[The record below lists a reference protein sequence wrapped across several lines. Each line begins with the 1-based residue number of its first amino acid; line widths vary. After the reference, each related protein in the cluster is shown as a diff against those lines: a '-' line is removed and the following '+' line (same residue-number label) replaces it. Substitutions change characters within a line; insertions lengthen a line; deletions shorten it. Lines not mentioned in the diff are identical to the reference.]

1 MSYGIFIVH
10 QRKGDMIMLFYQ
22 FTGKLK
28 GAPQVADPREARQ
41 ERRAKAAMIK
51 VKTEQYAESRK
62 DGAFP
67 FVSGISEEEV
77 VCGAIL
83 TDKLDIENIAADFFG
98 TVGPEAEYVSSHEI
112 TYQSFRELLTAAE
125 REGLISDDY
134 AVLDRFG
141 ISDLN
146 RFDHR
151 RIPFSE
157 GMIDAEADPEALYD
171 EARKHLAGETLSP
184 ELDRIFASEKQEKLV
199 GHPVHYLIE
208 SDDDQFSKRIM
219 HTLLSALYA
228 KGRILSRRYAEFDT
242 GSDRIRNDVVRS
254 VYEACSG
261 GTVVITLSDP
271 FCEDGDELEA
281 FGEDAF
287 DTICDAAMEYS
298 NRVLFIF
305 RLPRECTAIKKRIAE
320 FMGDLS
326 FVEITEDIVNGEK
339 ARKYLEA
346 LAKDCPVP
354 ADETLFSLISEEKT
368 YYGSELRK
376 VYENWFNVKLK
387 TDLFPQYACVS
398 ECRAKTVKEEGK
410 GSAYKELTSM
420 IGLTGVKSV
429 IEKAL
434 NFYKLQRIYKER
446 GISQTRPAMHMVFT
460 GNPGTAKT
468 TVARLFSR
476 IMKENELLSR
486 GHLVEVGRGD
496 LVGQFVGW
504 TAKTVEEKFR
514 QADCGVLF
522 IDEAY
527 SLVDDRDGC
536 FGDEAI
542 NTIVQQMENRRDS
555 MIVIFAGYPDKM
567 ESFLD
572 KNPGLRS
579 RIAFHVDFPD
589 YSVDE
594 LCDIAKHVGKSKGL
608 KLSEDAI
615 SKLSEV
621 FEAARLSPDFGNG
634 RYVRNIIEH
643 KEMNMAGRLLS
654 IEPETM
660 TAEALTTI
668 TAEDVDMP
676 ERKPVKREK
685 RIGFGW

>member
-1 MSYGIFIVH
+1 
-10 QRKGDMIMLFYQ
+10 MLFYQ

-28 GAPQVADPREARQ
+28 ETPQVVEPRDARQ
-41 ERRAKAAMIK
+41 ARRTKATMIQ
-51 VKTEQYAESRK
+51 VRTEQYAEGRK
-62 DGAFP
+62 DDAFP
-67 FVSGISEEEV
+67 FVSGISEDEV

-98 TVGPEAEYVSSHEI
+98 AVGLEAEYASSHEI
-112 TYQSFRELLTAAE
+112 TYQSLRELLGSAD
-125 REGLISDDY
+125 RDDFISDDLT
-134 AVLDRFG
+134 VLDRFG
-141 ISDLN
+141 ISELN

-157 GMIDAEADPEALYD
+157 GMIDAEADPEAIYA
-171 EARKHLAGETLSP
+171 EARKNLAGETLSP
-184 ELDRIFASEKQEKLV
+184 ELDRIFASEKREKLI

-208 SDDDQFSKRIM
+208 SDDDLFNERITK
-219 HTLLSALYA
+219 TLLSALHA
-228 KGRILSRRYAEFDT
+228 KGRILSRRYAEFDN
-242 GSDRIRNDVVRS
+242 SSERVRYQMVRG
-254 VYEACSG
+254 VYKACSG
-261 GTVVITLSDP
+261 GTVVITLSNP

-287 DTICDAAMEYS
+287 DTICDSASEYS

-305 RLPRECTAIKKRIAE
+305 CLPRECMAIKKRIAE
-320 FMGDLS
+320 FLGDLS
-326 FVEITEDIVNGEK
+326 FVEITEDIVSGEK
-339 ARKYLEA
+339 ARKYLET

-354 ADETLFSLISEEKT
+354 ADETLFSRIDKEKT

-376 VYENWFNVKLK
+376 VYEDWFNVKLK

-398 ECRAKTVKEEGK
+398 ECRAKMIKEEEK

-420 IGLTGVKSV
+420 IGLTGVKTI

-514 QADCGVLF
+514 QADGGVLF

-527 SLVDDRDGC
+527 SLMDDRDGS

-589 YSVDE
+589 YSTDE
-594 LCDIAKHVGKSKGL
+594 LCDIAKHVGKAKGL
-608 KLSEDAI
+608 KLSEDAL

-621 FEAARLSPDFGNG
+621 FEAAKLSPDFGNG
-634 RYVRNIIEH
+634 RYVRNVIEH
-643 KEMNMAGRLLS
+643 TEMNMAGRLLA
-654 IEPETM
+654 IEPENM
-660 TAEALTTI
+660 SAETLITI
-668 TAEDVDMP
+668 TADDVDMP
-676 ERKPVKREK
+676 EKKPAKREK
-685 RIGFGW
+685 HIGFGW

>member
-1 MSYGIFIVH
+1 
-10 QRKGDMIMLFYQ
+10 MLFYQ

-28 GAPQVADPREARQ
+28 ETPRVIDPREAKQ
-41 ERRAKAAMIK
+41 EKRAKAAMIK

-67 FVSGISEEEV
+67 FVSRISEDEV

-83 TDKLDIENIAADFFG
+83 TDKLDLERIAADFFDA
-98 TVGPEAEYVSSHEI
+98 VGPEAEYASSYEI

-141 ISDLN
+141 ISELN

-157 GMIDAEADPEALYD
+157 GMIDAETDPDALYA

-184 ELDRIFASEKQEKLV
+184 ELDRIFMSEKQKKLL

-219 HTLLSALYA
+219 QTLLSALYT
-228 KGRILSRRYAEFDT
+228 KGRIISRRYAEFDT
-242 GSDRIRNDVVRS
+242 GPDRIRNDVVRS

-261 GTVVITLSDP
+261 GTVVITLSNP

-287 DTICDAAMEYS
+287 DTICDSASEYS

-305 RLPRECTAIKKRIAE
+305 RLPRECMAIKKRIAE
-320 FMGDLS
+320 FLGGLS
-326 FVEITEDIVNGEK
+326 FVEITEDIVSGEK

-346 LAKDCPVP
+346 LAKDSPVP
-354 ADETLFSLISEEKT
+354 ADETLFSRIADDKT
-368 YYGSELRK
+368 YYGSEMRK
-376 VYENWFNVKLK
+376 VYEDWFQVKLK
-387 TDLFPQYACVS
+387 TDVFPQYACVS
-398 ECRAKTVKEEGK
+398 ECRAKTVKEEEK
-410 GSAYKELTSM
+410 GSAYNELASM
-420 IGLTGVKSV
+420 IGLTEVKTV

-434 NFYKLQRIYKER
+434 NFYKLQRIYKKR

-496 LVGQFVGW
+496 LVGRYVGW

-514 QADCGVLF
+514 QADGGVLF

-527 SLVDDRDGC
+527 SLVDDRDGSY
-536 FGDEAI
+536 GDEAI
-542 NTIVQQMENRRDS
+542 NSIVQQMENRRDS

-589 YSVDE
+589 YSTDE
-594 LCDIAKHVGKSKGL
+594 LCDIAKHVGKAKGL
-608 KLSEDAI
+608 KLSEDAL

-634 RYVRNIIEH
+634 RYVRNVIEH
-643 KEMNMAGRLLS
+643 TEMNMAGRLLS

-676 ERKPVKREK
+676 ERKPEKREK
-685 RIGFGW
+685 RIGFG

>member
-1 MSYGIFIVH
+1 
-10 QRKGDMIMLFYQ
+10 MLFYQ

-28 GAPQVADPREARQ
+28 ETPRVIDPREAKQ
-41 ERRAKAAMIK
+41 EKRAKAAMIK

-67 FVSGISEEEV
+67 FVSGISEAEV

-83 TDKLDIENIAADFFG
+83 TDKLDLERIAADFFDA
-98 TVGPEAEYVSSHEI
+98 VGPEAEYASSYEM

-141 ISDLN
+141 ISELN

-157 GMIDAEADPEALYD
+157 GMIDAETDPDALYA

-184 ELDRIFASEKQEKLV
+184 ELDRIFMSEKQKKLL

-219 HTLLSALYA
+219 QTLLSALYT
-228 KGRILSRRYAEFDT
+228 KGRIISRRYAEFDT

-261 GTVVITLSDP
+261 GTVVITLSNP

-287 DTICDAAMEYS
+287 DTICDSASEYS

-305 RLPRECTAIKKRIAE
+305 RLPRECMAIKKRIAE
-320 FMGDLS
+320 FLGDLS
-326 FVEITEDIVNGEK
+326 FVEITEDIVSGEK

-346 LAKDCPVP
+346 LAKDSPVP
-354 ADETLFSLISEEKT
+354 ADETLFSRIADDKT
-368 YYGSELRK
+368 YYSSEMRK
-376 VYENWFNVKLK
+376 VYEDWFQVKLK
-387 TDLFPQYACVS
+387 TDVFPQYACVS
-398 ECRAKTVKEEGK
+398 ECRAKTVKEEEK
-410 GSAYKELTSM
+410 GSAYNELASM
-420 IGLTGVKSV
+420 IGLTEVKTV

-434 NFYKLQRIYKER
+434 NFYKLQRIYKKR

-496 LVGQFVGW
+496 LVGRYVGW

-514 QADCGVLF
+514 QADGGVLF

-527 SLVDDRDGC
+527 SLVDDRDGSY
-536 FGDEAI
+536 GDEAI
-542 NTIVQQMENRRDS
+542 NSIVQQMENRRDS

-589 YSVDE
+589 YSTDE
-594 LCDIAKHVGKSKGL
+594 LCDIAKHVGKAKGL
-608 KLSEDAI
+608 KLSEDAL

-634 RYVRNIIEH
+634 RYVRNVIEH
-643 KEMNMAGRLLS
+643 TEMNMAGRLLS

-676 ERKPVKREK
+676 ERKPEKREK
-685 RIGFGW
+685 RIGFG

>member
-1 MSYGIFIVH
+1 
-10 QRKGDMIMLFYQ
+10 MLFYQ

-28 GAPQVADPREARQ
+28 ETPQVTEPRDARQ

-51 VKTEQYAESRK
+51 AKTEQYSEGRRDCAY
-62 DGAFP
+62 P
-67 FVSGISEEEV
+67 FVSGISEDEV

-83 TDKLDIENIAADFFG
+83 TDKLDIESIAASFFDA
-98 TVGPEAEYVSSHEI
+98 VGLEAEYGSSKEI
-112 TYQSFRELLTAAE
+112 TYQRMRELLCSAD
-125 REGLISDDY
+125 REDFISDDLT
-134 AVLDRFG
+134 VLDRFG

-151 RIPFSE
+151 RIPFNE
-157 GMIDAEADPEALYD
+157 GMIDAEADPEALYA
-171 EARKHLAGETLSP
+171 EARKHLAGETLSA
-184 ELDRIFASEKQEKLV
+184 ELDRIFASEKREKLL

-219 HTLLSALYA
+219 QTLLSALYT
-228 KGRILSRRYAEFDT
+228 KGRIISRRYAEFDNS
-242 GSDRIRNDVVRS
+242 SDRIRYNVVRS
-254 VYEACSG
+254 VYKTCSG
-261 GTVVITLSDP
+261 GTAVVTLSNS

-287 DTICDAAMEYS
+287 DTICDAALEYS

-305 RLPRECTAIKKRIAE
+305 RLPRECTVIKKRIAE
-320 FMGDLS
+320 SLGDLS
-326 FVEITEDIVNGEK
+326 FVEITEDIVSGEK

-346 LAKDCPVP
+346 LAKDSPVP
-354 ADETLFSLISEEKT
+354 ADETLFSRIADDKT
-368 YYGSELRK
+368 YYGSEMRK
-376 VYENWFNVKLK
+376 VYEDWFKVKLK
-387 TDLFPQYACVS
+387 TDVFPQYACVS
-398 ECRAKTVKEEGK
+398 ECRAKTVKEEEK

-420 IGLTGVKSV
+420 IGLTGVKTV

-514 QADCGVLF
+514 QADGGVLF

-608 KLSEDAI
+608 KLAEDAL

-621 FEAARLSPDFGNG
+621 FEAAKLSSDFGNG
-634 RYVRNIIEH
+634 RYVRNVIEH
-643 KEMNMAGRLLS
+643 TEMNMAGRLLA
-654 IEPETM
+654 IEPGKM

-668 TAEDVDMP
+668 IADDVDMP
-676 ERKPVKREK
+676 EKKPVNREK
-685 RIGFGW
+685 HIGFG

>member
-1 MSYGIFIVH
+1 
-10 QRKGDMIMLFYQ
+10 MLFYQ

-28 GAPQVADPREARQ
+28 ETPRVIDPREAKQ
-41 ERRAKAAMIK
+41 EKRAKAAMIK

-67 FVSGISEEEV
+67 FVSGISEAEV

-83 TDKLDIENIAADFFG
+83 TDKLDLERIAADFFDA
-98 TVGPEAEYVSSHEI
+98 VGPEAEYASSYEM

-141 ISDLN
+141 ISELN

-157 GMIDAEADPEALYD
+157 GMIDAETDPDALYA

-184 ELDRIFASEKQEKLV
+184 ELDRIFMSEKQKKLL

-219 HTLLSALYA
+219 QTLLSALYT
-228 KGRILSRRYAEFDT
+228 KGRIISRRYAEFDT

-261 GTVVITLSDP
+261 GTVVITLSNP

-287 DTICDAAMEYS
+287 DTICDSASEYS

-305 RLPRECTAIKKRIAE
+305 RLPRECMAIKKRIAE
-320 FMGDLS
+320 FLGDLS
-326 FVEITEDIVNGEK
+326 FVEITEDIVSGEK

-346 LAKDCPVP
+346 LAKDSPVP
-354 ADETLFSLISEEKT
+354 ADETLFSRIADDKT
-368 YYGSELRK
+368 YYGSEMRK
-376 VYENWFNVKLK
+376 VYEDWFQVKLK
-387 TDLFPQYACVS
+387 TDVFPQYACVS
-398 ECRAKTVKEEGK
+398 ECRAKTVKEEEK
-410 GSAYKELTSM
+410 GSAYNELASM
-420 IGLTGVKSV
+420 IGLTEVKTV

-434 NFYKLQRIYKER
+434 NFYKLQRIYKKR

-496 LVGQFVGW
+496 LVGRYVGW

-514 QADCGVLF
+514 QADGGVLF

-527 SLVDDRDGC
+527 SLVDDRDGSY
-536 FGDEAI
+536 GDEAI
-542 NTIVQQMENRRDS
+542 NSIVQQMENRRDS

-589 YSVDE
+589 YSTDE
-594 LCDIAKHVGKSKGL
+594 LCDIAKHVGKAKGL
-608 KLSEDAI
+608 KLSEDAL

-634 RYVRNIIEH
+634 RYVRNVIEH
-643 KEMNMAGRLLS
+643 TEMNMAGRLLS

-676 ERKPVKREK
+676 ERKPEKREK
-685 RIGFGW
+685 RIGFG

>member
-1 MSYGIFIVH
+1 
-10 QRKGDMIMLFYQ
+10 MLFYQ

-28 GAPQVADPREARQ
+28 ETPRVIDPREAKQ
-41 ERRAKAAMIK
+41 EKRAKAAMIK

-67 FVSGISEEEV
+67 FVSRISEAEV

-83 TDKLDIENIAADFFG
+83 TDKLDLERIAADFFDA
-98 TVGPEAEYVSSHEI
+98 VGPEAEYASSYEM

-141 ISDLN
+141 ISELN

-157 GMIDAEADPEALYD
+157 GMIDAETDPDALYA

-184 ELDRIFASEKQEKLV
+184 ELDRIFMSEKQKKLL

-219 HTLLSALYA
+219 QTLLSALYT
-228 KGRILSRRYAEFDT
+228 KGRIISRRYAEFDT

-261 GTVVITLSDP
+261 GTVVITLSNP

-287 DTICDAAMEYS
+287 DTICDSASEYS

-305 RLPRECTAIKKRIAE
+305 RLPRECMAIKKRIAE
-320 FMGDLS
+320 FLGDLS
-326 FVEITEDIVNGEK
+326 FVEITEDIVSGEK

-346 LAKDCPVP
+346 LAKDSPVP
-354 ADETLFSLISEEKT
+354 ADETLFSRIADDKT
-368 YYGSELRK
+368 YYGSEMRK
-376 VYENWFNVKLK
+376 VYEDWFQVKLK
-387 TDLFPQYACVS
+387 TDVFPQYACVS
-398 ECRAKTVKEEGK
+398 ECRAKTVKEEEK
-410 GSAYKELTSM
+410 GSAYNELASM
-420 IGLTGVKSV
+420 IGLTEVKTV

-434 NFYKLQRIYKER
+434 NFYKLQRIYKKR

-496 LVGQFVGW
+496 LVGRYVGW

-514 QADCGVLF
+514 QADGGVLF

-527 SLVDDRDGC
+527 SLVDDRDGSY
-536 FGDEAI
+536 GDEAI
-542 NTIVQQMENRRDS
+542 NSIVQQMENRRDS

-589 YSVDE
+589 YSTDE
-594 LCDIAKHVGKSKGL
+594 LCDIAKHVGKAKGL
-608 KLSEDAI
+608 KLSEDAL

-634 RYVRNIIEH
+634 RYVRNVIEH
-643 KEMNMAGRLLS
+643 TEMNMAGRLLS

-676 ERKPVKREK
+676 ERRPEKREK
-685 RIGFGW
+685 RIGFG

>member
-1 MSYGIFIVH
+1 
-10 QRKGDMIMLFYQ
+10 MLFYQ

-28 GAPQVADPREARQ
+28 ETPRVIDPREAKQ
-41 ERRAKAAMIK
+41 EKRAKAAMIK

-67 FVSGISEEEV
+67 FVSGISEAEV

-83 TDKLDIENIAADFFG
+83 TDKLDLERIAADFFDA
-98 TVGPEAEYVSSHEI
+98 VGPEAEYASSYEM

-141 ISDLN
+141 ISELN

-157 GMIDAEADPEALYD
+157 GMIDAETDPDALYA

-184 ELDRIFASEKQEKLV
+184 ELDRIFMSEKQKKLL

-219 HTLLSALYA
+219 QTLLSALYT
-228 KGRILSRRYAEFDT
+228 KGRIISRRYAEFDT

-261 GTVVITLSDP
+261 GTVVITLSNP

-281 FGEDAF
+281 FGEDVF
-287 DTICDAAMEYS
+287 DTICDSASEYS

-305 RLPRECTAIKKRIAE
+305 RLPRECMAIKKRIAE
-320 FMGDLS
+320 FLGGLS
-326 FVEITEDIVNGEK
+326 FVEITEDIVSGEK

-346 LAKDCPVP
+346 LAKDSPVP
-354 ADETLFSLISEEKT
+354 ADETLFSRIADDKT
-368 YYGSELRK
+368 YYSSEMRK
-376 VYENWFNVKLK
+376 VYEDWFQVKLK
-387 TDLFPQYACVS
+387 TDVFPQYACVS
-398 ECRAKTVKEEGK
+398 ECRAKTVKEEEK
-410 GSAYKELTSM
+410 GSAYNELASM
-420 IGLTGVKSV
+420 IGLTEVKTV
-429 IEKAL
+429 IEKVL
-434 NFYKLQRIYKER
+434 NFYKLQGIYKKR

-496 LVGQFVGW
+496 LVGRYVGW

-514 QADCGVLF
+514 QADGGVLF

-527 SLVDDRDGC
+527 SLVDDRDGSY
-536 FGDEAI
+536 GDEAI
-542 NTIVQQMENRRDS
+542 NSIVQQMENRRDS

-589 YSVDE
+589 YSTDE
-594 LCDIAKHVGKSKGL
+594 LCDIAKHVGKAKGL
-608 KLSEDAI
+608 KLSEDAL

-634 RYVRNIIEH
+634 RYVRNVIEH
-643 KEMNMAGRLLS
+643 TEMNMAGRLLS

-676 ERKPVKREK
+676 ERKPEKREK
-685 RIGFGW
+685 RIGFG

>member
-1 MSYGIFIVH
+1 
-10 QRKGDMIMLFYQ
+10 MLFYQ

-28 GAPQVADPREARQ
+28 ETSQVAEPRDARQ
-41 ERRAKAAMIK
+41 ARRAKAAMIK
-51 VKTEQYAESRK
+51 VKTEQYAEGRK

-67 FVSGISEEEV
+67 FVSGISEDEV

-98 TVGPEAEYVSSHEI
+98 TVGLEAEYVSSHEI

-141 ISDLN
+141 ISELN

-151 RIPFSE
+151 RIPFNE
-157 GMIDAEADPEALYD
+157 GMIDAEADPEALYAH
-171 EARKHLAGETLSP
+171 ARKDLAGETLLP
-184 ELDRIFASEKQEKLV
+184 ELDRIFASEKQEKLI

-208 SDDDQFSKRIM
+208 SDDDLFNERITK
-219 HTLLSALYA
+219 TLLSALYA
-228 KGRILSRRYAEFDT
+228 KGRILSRRYAEFDNS
-242 GSDRIRNDVVRS
+242 SDRIRYNVVRS
-254 VYEACSG
+254 VYKTCSG
-261 GTVVITLSDP
+261 GTVVITLSNP

-287 DTICDAAMEYS
+287 DTICDSASEYS

-305 RLPRECTAIKKRIAE
+305 RLSRECMAIKKRIAE
-320 FMGDLS
+320 FLGDLS
-326 FVEITEDIVNGEK
+326 FVEITEDIVSGEK

-346 LAKDCPVP
+346 LAKDSPVP
-354 ADETLFSLISEEKT
+354 ADETLFSRIDKEKT

-376 VYENWFNVKLK
+376 VYEDWFKVKLK
-387 TDLFPQYACVS
+387 TDVFPQYACVS
-398 ECRAKTVKEEGK
+398 ECRAKTIKEEEK

-420 IGLTGVKSV
+420 IGLTGVKTV

-496 LVGQFVGW
+496 LVGRFVGW

-514 QADCGVLF
+514 QADGGVLF

-589 YSVDE
+589 YSVDD
-594 LCDIAKHVGKSKGL
+594 LCDIAKHVGKAKGL
-608 KLSEDAI
+608 KLSEDAL

-621 FEAARLSPDFGNG
+621 FEAARISPDFGNG
-634 RYVRNIIEH
+634 RYVRNVIEH
-643 KEMNMAGRLLS
+643 TEMNMAGRLLA
-654 IEPETM
+654 IEPEKM

-668 TAEDVDMP
+668 TADDVDAP
-676 ERKPVKREK
+676 EKKPAKREK

>member
-1 MSYGIFIVH
+1 
-10 QRKGDMIMLFYQ
+10 MLFYQ
-22 FTGKLK
+22 FTGKLRE
-28 GAPQVADPREARQ
+28 AAQAADPRDARQ
-41 ERRAKAAMIK
+41 EKRAKAAMIK

-62 DGAFP
+62 DGVFP
-67 FVSGISEEEV
+67 FVSGISEDEV

-83 TDKLDIENIAADFFG
+83 TDKLDIESISAVFFDAVGLEAD
-98 TVGPEAEYVSSHEI
+98 YVSSYEI

-141 ISDLN
+141 ISELN

-157 GMIDAEADPEALYD
+157 GMIDAETDPEALYA
-171 EARKHLAGETLSP
+171 EARKHLAGETLSA
-184 ELDRIFASEKQEKLV
+184 ELDRIFMSEKQEKLL

-208 SDDDQFSKRIM
+208 SDDNLFNERITK
-219 HTLLSALYA
+219 TLLSALYT
-228 KGRILSRRYAEFDT
+228 KGRIISRRYAEFDT

-261 GTVVITLSDP
+261 GTVVITLSNP
-271 FCEDGDELEA
+271 FCEDGDELES
-281 FGEDAF
+281 FGEDMF
-287 DTICDAAMEYS
+287 DTICDVASEYS

-320 FMGDLS
+320 FLGDLS
-326 FVEITEDIVNGEK
+326 FVEITEDIVSGEK

-346 LAKDCPVP
+346 LAKDSPVP
-354 ADETLFSLISEEKT
+354 ADETLFSRIVDDKT
-368 YYGSELRK
+368 YYGSEMRK
-376 VYENWFNVKLK
+376 VYEDWFKVKLK
-387 TDLFPQYACVS
+387 TDVFPQYACVS
-398 ECRAKTVKEEGK
+398 ECRAKTVKEEEK
-410 GSAYKELTSM
+410 GSAYNELASM
-420 IGLTGVKSV
+420 IGLTEVKTV

-434 NFYKLQRIYKER
+434 NFYKLQRIYKKR

-496 LVGQFVGW
+496 LVGRYVGW

-514 QADCGVLF
+514 QADGGVLF

-527 SLVDDRDGC
+527 SLVDDRDGSY
-536 FGDEAI
+536 GDEAI
-542 NTIVQQMENRRDS
+542 NSIVQQMENRRDS

-594 LCDIAKHVGKSKGL
+594 LCDIAKHVGKAKGL
-608 KLSEDAI
+608 KLSEDAL

-621 FEAARLSPDFGNG
+621 FEAAKLSPDFGNG
-634 RYVRNIIEH
+634 RYVRNVIEH
-643 KEMNMAGRLLS
+643 TEMNMAGRLLS

-676 ERKPVKREK
+676 ERKPEKREK
-685 RIGFGW
+685 HIGFGW

>member
-1 MSYGIFIVH
+1 
-10 QRKGDMIMLFYQ
+10 MLFYQ

-28 GAPQVADPREARQ
+28 EAQQVTQPRDARQ
-41 ERRAKAAMIK
+41 ERRAKAGMIK

-67 FVSGISEEEV
+67 FVSGISEDEV

-83 TDKLDIENIAADFFG
+83 IDKLEVESIAADFFG
-98 TVGPEAEYVSSHEI
+98 AVGLDAEYVSSHEI
-112 TYQSFRELLTAAE
+112 TYQSLRELLSSAD
-125 REGLISDDY
+125 RDDFISDDLT
-134 AVLDRFG
+134 VLDRFG
-141 ISDLN
+141 ISELN

-157 GMIDAEADPEALYD
+157 GMIDAEVDLEALYT
-171 EARKHLAGETLSP
+171 EARKHLAGETLSA
-184 ELDRIFASEKQEKLV
+184 ELDRIFASEKQEKLI

-208 SDDDQFSKRIM
+208 SDDDLFNERITK
-219 HTLLSALYA
+219 TLLSALYA
-228 KGRILSRRYAEFDT
+228 KGRILSRRYVEFDNS
-242 GSDRIRNDVVRS
+242 SDRLRYSILRS
-254 VYEACSG
+254 VYKACSG
-261 GTVVITLSDP
+261 GTAVVTLSTS
-271 FCEDGDELEA
+271 FCEDGDELES
-281 FGEDAF
+281 FGEDLF
-287 DTICDAAMEYS
+287 DTICDAASEYS

-320 FMGDLS
+320 FLGDLS

-339 ARKYLEA
+339 TRKYLEA
-346 LAKDCPVP
+346 LAEDCPVP
-354 ADETLFSLISEEKT
+354 ADEMLFSRVAEEKT

-376 VYENWFNVKLK
+376 VYEDWFNVKLK

-398 ECRAKTVKEEGK
+398 ECRAKTIKEEEK
-410 GSAYKELTSM
+410 GSAYNELASM
-420 IGLTGVKSV
+420 IGLTEVKTV

-446 GISQTRPAMHMVFT
+446 GISRTRPAMHMVFT

-496 LVGQFVGW
+496 LVGRYVGW

-514 QADCGVLF
+514 QADGGVLF

-527 SLVDDRDGC
+527 SLVDDRNGC

-608 KLSEDAI
+608 KLSEDAL

-621 FEAARLSPDFGNG
+621 FETAKLSPDFGNG
-634 RYVRNIIEH
+634 RYVRNVIEH
-643 KEMNMAGRLLS
+643 TEMNMAGRLLA
-654 IEPETM
+654 IEPEKM

-668 TAEDVDMP
+668 TADDVDMP
-676 ERKPVKREK
+676 ERKPAKREK
-685 RIGFGW
+685 HIGFGW

>member
-1 MSYGIFIVH
+1 
-10 QRKGDMIMLFYQ
+10 MLFYQ
-22 FTGKLK
+22 FTGKLRE
-28 GAPQVADPREARQ
+28 AAQAADPRDARQ
-41 ERRAKAAMIK
+41 EKRAKAAMIK

-62 DGAFP
+62 DGVFP
-67 FVSGISEEEV
+67 FVSGISEDEV

-98 TVGPEAEYVSSHEI
+98 TVGLEADYVSSYEI
-112 TYQSFRELLTAAE
+112 SYQSFRELLTAAE

-141 ISDLN
+141 ISNLN

-151 RIPFSE
+151 RIPFNE
-157 GMIDAEADPEALYD
+157 GMIDAEADLEALYT

-184 ELDRIFASEKQEKLV
+184 ELDRIFMSEKQEKLL

-208 SDDDQFSKRIM
+208 SDDDQFNKRIM
-219 HTLLSALYA
+219 QTLLSALYT
-228 KGRILSRRYAEFDT
+228 KGRIISRRYAEFDT

-261 GTVVITLSDP
+261 GTVVITLSNS

-287 DTICDAAMEYS
+287 DTICDSASKYS

-305 RLPRECTAIKKRIAE
+305 RLPRECMAIKKRIAE

-326 FVEITEDIVNGEK
+326 FVEITEDIVSGEK

-346 LAKDCPVP
+346 LAKDSAVP
-354 ADETLFSLISEEKT
+354 ADETLFSRIADDKT
-368 YYGSELRK
+368 YYGSEMRK
-376 VYENWFNVKLK
+376 VYEDWFKVKLK
-387 TDLFPQYACVS
+387 TDVFPQYACVS
-398 ECRAKTVKEEGK
+398 ECRAKTVKEEEK
-410 GSAYKELTSM
+410 GSAYNELASM
-420 IGLTGVKSV
+420 IGLTEVKAV

-496 LVGQFVGW
+496 LVGRYVGW

-514 QADCGVLF
+514 QADGGVLF

-589 YSVDE
+589 YSTDE
-594 LCDIAKHVGKSKGL
+594 LCDIAKHVGKAKGL
-608 KLSEDAI
+608 KLSEDAL
-615 SKLSEV
+615 SKLLEV

-643 KEMNMAGRLLS
+643 TEMNMAGRLLS

-676 ERKPVKREK
+676 ERKPAKREK

>member
-1 MSYGIFIVH
+1 
-10 QRKGDMIMLFYQ
+10 MLFYQ

-28 GAPQVADPREARQ
+28 GEPQVAEPRNARQ
-41 ERRAKAAMIK
+41 ARRAKAAMIK

-67 FVSGISEEEV
+67 FVSRISEDEV

-83 TDKLDIENIAADFFG
+83 TDKLDLERIAADFFDA
-98 TVGPEAEYVSSHEI
+98 VGPEAEYVSSYEI

-141 ISDLN
+141 ISELN
-146 RFDHR
+146 RFDYR

-157 GMIDAEADPEALYD
+157 GMIDAETDPDALYA

-184 ELDRIFASEKQEKLV
+184 ELDRIFMSEKQKKLL

-219 HTLLSALYA
+219 QTLLSALYT
-228 KGRILSRRYAEFDT
+228 KGRIISRRYAEFDT

-254 VYEACSG
+254 VYEACSS
-261 GTVVITLSDP
+261 GTVVITLSNP

-287 DTICDAAMEYS
+287 DTICDSASEYS

-305 RLPRECTAIKKRIAE
+305 RLPRECMAIKKRIAE
-320 FMGDLS
+320 FLGGLS
-326 FVEITEDIVNGEK
+326 FVEITEDIVSGEK

-346 LAKDCPVP
+346 LAKDSPVP
-354 ADETLFSLISEEKT
+354 ADETLFSRIADDKT
-368 YYGSELRK
+368 YYGSEMRK
-376 VYENWFNVKLK
+376 VYEDWFQAKLK
-387 TDLFPQYACVS
+387 TDVFPQYACVS
-398 ECRAKTVKEEGK
+398 ECRAKTVKEEEK
-410 GSAYKELTSM
+410 GSAYNELASM
-420 IGLTGVKSV
+420 IGLTEVKTV

-434 NFYKLQRIYKER
+434 NFYKLQRIYKKR

-496 LVGQFVGW
+496 LVGRYVGW

-514 QADCGVLF
+514 QADGGVLF

-527 SLVDDRDGC
+527 SLVDDRDGSY
-536 FGDEAI
+536 GDEAI
-542 NTIVQQMENRRDS
+542 NSIVQQMENRRDS

-589 YSVDE
+589 YSTDE
-594 LCDIAKHVGKSKGL
+594 LCDIAKHVGKAKGL
-608 KLSEDAI
+608 KLSEDAL

-634 RYVRNIIEH
+634 RYVRNVIEH
-643 KEMNMAGRLLS
+643 TEMNMAGRLLS

-676 ERKPVKREK
+676 ERKPEKREK
-685 RIGFGW
+685 RIGFG

>member
-1 MSYGIFIVH
+1 
-10 QRKGDMIMLFYQ
+10 MLFYQ

-28 GAPQVADPREARQ
+28 ETPRVIDPREAKQ
-41 ERRAKAAMIK
+41 EKRAKAAMIK

-67 FVSGISEEEV
+67 FVSGISEAEV

-83 TDKLDIENIAADFFG
+83 TDKLDLERIAADFFDA
-98 TVGPEAEYVSSHEI
+98 VGPEAECASSYEM

-141 ISDLN
+141 ISELN

-157 GMIDAEADPEALYD
+157 GMIDAETDPDALYA

-184 ELDRIFASEKQEKLV
+184 ELDRIFMSEKQKKLL

-219 HTLLSALYA
+219 QTLLSALYT
-228 KGRILSRRYAEFDT
+228 KGRIISRRYAEFDT

-261 GTVVITLSDP
+261 GTVVITLSNP

-287 DTICDAAMEYS
+287 DTICDSASEYS

-305 RLPRECTAIKKRIAE
+305 RLPRECMAIKKRIAE
-320 FMGDLS
+320 FLGGLS
-326 FVEITEDIVNGEK
+326 FVEITEDIVSGEK

-346 LAKDCPVP
+346 LAKDSPVP
-354 ADETLFSLISEEKT
+354 ADETLFSRIAEDKT
-368 YYGSELRK
+368 YYGSEMRK
-376 VYENWFNVKLK
+376 VYEDWFQVKLK
-387 TDLFPQYACVS
+387 TDVFPQYACVS
-398 ECRAKTVKEEGK
+398 ECRAKTVKEEEK
-410 GSAYKELTSM
+410 GSAYNELASM
-420 IGLTGVKSV
+420 IGLTEVKTV

-434 NFYKLQRIYKER
+434 NFYKLQRIYKKR

-496 LVGQFVGW
+496 LVGRYVGW

-514 QADCGVLF
+514 QADGGVLF

-527 SLVDDRDGC
+527 SLVDDRDGSY
-536 FGDEAI
+536 GDEAI
-542 NTIVQQMENRRDS
+542 NSIVQQMENRRDS

-589 YSVDE
+589 YSTDE
-594 LCDIAKHVGKSKGL
+594 LCDIAKHVGKAKGL
-608 KLSEDAI
+608 KLSEDAL

-634 RYVRNIIEH
+634 RYVRNVIEH
-643 KEMNMAGRLLS
+643 TEMNMAGRLLS

-676 ERKPVKREK
+676 ERKPEKREK
-685 RIGFGW
+685 RIGFG

>member
-1 MSYGIFIVH
+1 
-10 QRKGDMIMLFYQ
+10 MLFYQ
-22 FTGKLK
+22 FTGKLRE
-28 GAPQVADPREARQ
+28 AAQAADPRDARQ
-41 ERRAKAAMIK
+41 EKRAKAAMIK

-67 FVSGISEEEV
+67 FVSGISEDEV

-83 TDKLDIENIAADFFG
+83 TDKLDLERIAADFFDA
-98 TVGPEAEYVSSHEI
+98 VGPEAEYVSSYEI

-146 RFDHR
+146 RYDHR

-157 GMIDAEADPEALYD
+157 GMIDAEADLEALYT

-184 ELDRIFASEKQEKLV
+184 ELDRIFMSEKQEKLL

-208 SDDDQFSKRIM
+208 SDDDQFNKRIM
-219 HTLLSALYA
+219 QTLLSALYT
-228 KGRILSRRYAEFDT
+228 KGRIISRRYAEFDT

-287 DTICDAAMEYS
+287 DTICDSASEYS

-305 RLPRECTAIKKRIAE
+305 RLPRECMAIKKRIAE
-320 FMGDLS
+320 YLGDLS
-326 FVEITEDIVNGEK
+326 FVEITEDIVSGEK

-346 LAKDCPVP
+346 LAKDSPVP
-354 ADETLFSLISEEKT
+354 ADETLFSRIADDKT
-368 YYGSELRK
+368 YYGSEMRK
-376 VYENWFNVKLK
+376 VYEDWFKVKLK
-387 TDLFPQYACVS
+387 TDVFPQYACVS
-398 ECRAKTVKEEGK
+398 ECRAKTVKEEEK
-410 GSAYKELTSM
+410 GSAYNELASM
-420 IGLTGVKSV
+420 IGLTEVKTV

-434 NFYKLQRIYKER
+434 NFYKLQRIYKKR
-446 GISQTRPAMHMVFT
+446 GISRTRPAMHMVFT

-496 LVGQFVGW
+496 LVGRYVGW

-514 QADCGVLF
+514 QADGGVLF

-527 SLVDDRDGC
+527 SLVDDRDGSY
-536 FGDEAI
+536 GDEAI
-542 NTIVQQMENRRDS
+542 NSIVQQMENRRDS

-579 RIAFHVDFPD
+579 RIAFHVEFPD
-589 YSVDE
+589 YSTDE
-594 LCDIAKHVGKSKGL
+594 LCDIAKHVGKAKGL
-608 KLSEDAI
+608 KLSEDAL
-615 SKLSEV
+615 SRLSEV

-634 RYVRNIIEH
+634 RYVRNVIEH
-643 KEMNMAGRLLS
+643 TEMNMAGRLLS
-654 IEPETM
+654 IEPEKM

-668 TAEDVDMP
+668 TADDVDMP
-676 ERKPVKREK
+676 ERKPAKREK
-685 RIGFGW
+685 HIGFGW

>member
-1 MSYGIFIVH
+1 
-10 QRKGDMIMLFYQ
+10 MLFYQ

-28 GAPQVADPREARQ
+28 ETPRVIDPREAKQ
-41 ERRAKAAMIK
+41 EKRAKAAMIK

-67 FVSGISEEEV
+67 FVSGISEAEV

-83 TDKLDIENIAADFFG
+83 TDKLDLERIAADFFDA
-98 TVGPEAEYVSSHEI
+98 VGPEAEYASSYEI

-141 ISDLN
+141 ISELN

-157 GMIDAEADPEALYD
+157 GMIDAETDPDALYA

-184 ELDRIFASEKQEKLV
+184 ELDRIFMSEKQKKLL

-219 HTLLSALYA
+219 QTLLSALYT
-228 KGRILSRRYAEFDT
+228 KGRIISRRYAEFDT

-261 GTVVITLSDP
+261 GTVVITLSNP

-287 DTICDAAMEYS
+287 DTICDSASEYS

-305 RLPRECTAIKKRIAE
+305 RLPRECMAIKKRIAE
-320 FMGDLS
+320 FLGDLS
-326 FVEITEDIVNGEK
+326 FVEITEDIVSGEK

-346 LAKDCPVP
+346 LAKDSPVP
-354 ADETLFSLISEEKT
+354 ADETLFSRIADDKT
-368 YYGSELRK
+368 YYGSEMRK
-376 VYENWFNVKLK
+376 VYEDWFQVKLK
-387 TDLFPQYACVS
+387 TDVFPQYACVS
-398 ECRAKTVKEEGK
+398 ECRAKTVKEEEK
-410 GSAYKELTSM
+410 GSAYNELASM
-420 IGLTGVKSV
+420 IGLTEVKTV

-434 NFYKLQRIYKER
+434 NFYKLQRIYKKR

-496 LVGQFVGW
+496 LVGRYVGW

-514 QADCGVLF
+514 QADGGVLF

-527 SLVDDRDGC
+527 SLVDDRDGSY
-536 FGDEAI
+536 GDEAI
-542 NTIVQQMENRRDS
+542 NSIVQQMENRRDS

-589 YSVDE
+589 YSTDE
-594 LCDIAKHVGKSKGL
+594 LCDIAKHVGKAKGL
-608 KLSEDAI
+608 KLSEDAL

-634 RYVRNIIEH
+634 RYVRNVIEH
-643 KEMNMAGRLLS
+643 TEMNMAGRLLS

-676 ERKPVKREK
+676 ERKPEKREK
-685 RIGFGW
+685 RIGFG

>member
-1 MSYGIFIVH
+1 
-10 QRKGDMIMLFYQ
+10 MLFYQ

-28 GAPQVADPREARQ
+28 GAPQVVEPRDARQ
-41 ERRAKAAMIK
+41 ARRTKATMIQ
-51 VKTEQYAESRK
+51 VRTEQYAEGRK

-67 FVSGISEEEV
+67 FVSGISEDEV

-98 TVGPEAEYVSSHEI
+98 TVGLEAEYVSSHEI
-112 TYQSFRELLTAAE
+112 TYQSLRELLGSAN
-125 REGLISDDY
+125 RDDFISDDLT
-134 AVLDRFG
+134 VLDRFG

-151 RIPFSE
+151 RIPFNE
-157 GMIDAEADPEALYD
+157 GMIDAEADPEALYA
-171 EARKHLAGETLSP
+171 EARKHLAGETLSA
-184 ELDRIFASEKQEKLV
+184 ELDRIFASEKREKLL

-208 SDDDQFSKRIM
+208 SDDDLFNERITK
-219 HTLLSALYA
+219 TLLSALYA
-228 KGRILSRRYAEFDT
+228 KGRILSRRYAEFDNS
-242 GSDRIRNDVVRS
+242 SDRIRYDVVRS
-254 VYEACSG
+254 VYKACSG
-261 GTVVITLSDP
+261 GTAVVTLSNS

-287 DTICDAAMEYS
+287 DTICDEAMEYS

-305 RLPRECTAIKKRIAE
+305 RLPRECAAIKKRIAE

-346 LAKDCPVP
+346 LAGNSPVF
-354 ADETLFSLISEEKT
+354 ADETLFSRIDKEKT

-376 VYENWFNVKLK
+376 VYADWFNTKLK
-387 TDLFPQYACVS
+387 TDLFPQYACFS
-398 ECRAKTVKEEGK
+398 ECRAKTIKEEEK

-420 IGLTGVKSV
+420 IGLTEVKSV

-434 NFYKLQRIYKER
+434 NFYKIQRIYKER

-514 QADCGVLF
+514 QADGGVLF

-579 RIAFHVDFPD
+579 RVAFNVDFPD

-608 KLSEDAI
+608 KLSEDAL

-621 FEAARLSPDFGNG
+621 FEAAKLSSDFGNG

-643 KEMNMAGRLLS
+643 TEMNMAGRLLL
-654 IEPETM
+654 IEPEKM

-668 TAEDVDMP
+668 TADDVDAP
-676 ERKPVKREK
+676 EKKPTKREK
-685 RIGFGW
+685 HIGFGW

>member
-1 MSYGIFIVH
+1 
-10 QRKGDMIMLFYQ
+10 MLFYQ

-28 GAPQVADPREARQ
+28 ETPRVIDPREAKQ
-41 ERRAKAAMIK
+41 EKRAKAAMIK

-67 FVSGISEEEV
+67 FVSRISEAEV

-83 TDKLDIENIAADFFG
+83 TDKLDLERIAADFFDA
-98 TVGPEAEYVSSHEI
+98 VGPEAEYASSYEM

-141 ISDLN
+141 ISELN

-157 GMIDAEADPEALYD
+157 GMIDAETDPDALYA

-184 ELDRIFASEKQEKLV
+184 ELDRIFMSEKQKKLL

-219 HTLLSALYA
+219 QTLLSALYT
-228 KGRILSRRYAEFDT
+228 KGRIISRRYAEFDT

-261 GTVVITLSDP
+261 GTVVITLSNP

-287 DTICDAAMEYS
+287 DTICDSASEYS

-305 RLPRECTAIKKRIAE
+305 RLPRECMAIKKRIAE
-320 FMGDLS
+320 FLGGLS
-326 FVEITEDIVNGEK
+326 FVEITEDIVSGEK

-346 LAKDCPVP
+346 LAKDSPVP
-354 ADETLFSLISEEKT
+354 ADETLFSRIADDKT
-368 YYGSELRK
+368 YYSSEMRK
-376 VYENWFNVKLK
+376 VYEDWFQVKLK
-387 TDLFPQYACVS
+387 TDVFPQYACVS
-398 ECRAKTVKEEGK
+398 ECRAKTVKEEEK
-410 GSAYKELTSM
+410 GSAYNELASM
-420 IGLTGVKSV
+420 IGLTEVKTV

-434 NFYKLQRIYKER
+434 NFYKLQRIYKKR

-496 LVGQFVGW
+496 LVGRYVGW

-514 QADCGVLF
+514 QADGGVLF

-527 SLVDDRDGC
+527 SLVDDRDGSY
-536 FGDEAI
+536 GDEAI
-542 NTIVQQMENRRDS
+542 NSIVQQMENRRDS

-589 YSVDE
+589 YSTDE
-594 LCDIAKHVGKSKGL
+594 LCDIAKHVGKAKGL
-608 KLSEDAI
+608 KLSEDAL

-634 RYVRNIIEH
+634 RYVRNVIEH
-643 KEMNMAGRLLS
+643 TEMNMAGRLLS

-676 ERKPVKREK
+676 ERKPEKREK
-685 RIGFGW
+685 RIGFG

>member
-1 MSYGIFIVH
+1 
-10 QRKGDMIMLFYQ
+10 MLFYQ

-28 GAPQVADPREARQ
+28 ETPRVIDPREAKQ
-41 ERRAKAAMIK
+41 EKRAKAAMIK

-67 FVSGISEEEV
+67 FVSGISEAEV

-83 TDKLDIENIAADFFG
+83 TDKLDLERIAADFFDA
-98 TVGPEAEYVSSHEI
+98 VGPEAEYASSYEM

-141 ISDLN
+141 ISELN

-157 GMIDAEADPEALYD
+157 GMIDAETDPDALYA

-184 ELDRIFASEKQEKLV
+184 ELDRIFMSEKQKKLL

-219 HTLLSALYA
+219 QTLLSALYT
-228 KGRILSRRYAEFDT
+228 KGRIISRRYAEFDT

-261 GTVVITLSDP
+261 GTVVITLSNP

-287 DTICDAAMEYS
+287 DTICDSASEYS

-305 RLPRECTAIKKRIAE
+305 RLPRECMAIKKRIAE
-320 FMGDLS
+320 FLGGLS
-326 FVEITEDIVNGEK
+326 FVEITEDIVSGEK

-346 LAKDCPVP
+346 LAKDSPVP
-354 ADETLFSLISEEKT
+354 ADETLFSRIAEDKT
-368 YYGSELRK
+368 YYGSEMRK
-376 VYENWFNVKLK
+376 VYEDWFQVKLK
-387 TDLFPQYACVS
+387 TDVFPQYACVS
-398 ECRAKTVKEEGK
+398 ECRAKTVKEEEK
-410 GSAYKELTSM
+410 GSAYNELASM
-420 IGLTGVKSV
+420 IGLTEVKTV

-434 NFYKLQRIYKER
+434 NFYKLQRIYKKR

-496 LVGQFVGW
+496 LVGRYVGW

-514 QADCGVLF
+514 QADGGVLF

-527 SLVDDRDGC
+527 SLVDDRDGSY
-536 FGDEAI
+536 GDEAI
-542 NTIVQQMENRRDS
+542 NSIVQQMENRRDS

-589 YSVDE
+589 YSTDE
-594 LCDIAKHVGKSKGL
+594 LCDIAKHVGKAKGL
-608 KLSEDAI
+608 KLSEDAL

-634 RYVRNIIEH
+634 RYVRNVIEH
-643 KEMNMAGRLLS
+643 TEMNMAGRLLS

-676 ERKPVKREK
+676 ERKPEKREK
-685 RIGFGW
+685 RIGFG

>member
-1 MSYGIFIVH
+1 
-10 QRKGDMIMLFYQ
+10 MLFYQ

-28 GAPQVADPREARQ
+28 GAPQATDPRDARQ

-51 VKTEQYAESRK
+51 VKTDQYAEIWK
-62 DGAFP
+62 DGTFP
-67 FVSGISEEEV
+67 FVSGISEDEV

-83 TDKLDIENIAADFFG
+83 TDKLDLESIASGFFDA
-98 TVGPEAEYVSSHEI
+98 VGLEAEYASSYEI
-112 TYQSFRELLTAAE
+112 TYQSLRELLSAAD
-125 REGLISDDY
+125 RDDFISDDLT
-134 AVLDRFG
+134 VLDRFG

-151 RIPFSE
+151 RIPFNE
-157 GMIDAEADPEALYD
+157 GMIDAEADLEALYD
-171 EARKHLAGETLSP
+171 EARKNLAGETLLP
-184 ELDRIFASEKQEKLV
+184 ELDRIFASEKREKLV

-208 SDDDQFSKRIM
+208 SDDDLFNERITK
-219 HTLLSALYA
+219 TLLSALYA

-261 GTVVITLSDP
+261 GTVVITLSNP

-287 DTICDAAMEYS
+287 DTICDSASEYS

-305 RLPRECTAIKKRIAE
+305 CLPRECMAIKKRIAE
-320 FMGDLS
+320 FLGGLS
-326 FVEITEDIVNGEK
+326 FVEITEDIVSGEK

-346 LAKDCPVP
+346 LAKDSPVP
-354 ADETLFSLISEEKT
+354 ADETLFSRIADDKT
-368 YYGSELRK
+368 YYGSEMRK
-376 VYENWFNVKLK
+376 VYEDWFKVKLK
-387 TDLFPQYACVS
+387 TDVFPQYACVS
-398 ECRAKTVKEEGK
+398 ECRAKTVKEEEK
-410 GSAYKELTSM
+410 GSAYNELASM
-420 IGLTGVKSV
+420 IGLTEVKTV

-434 NFYKLQRIYKER
+434 NFYKLQMIYKKR
-446 GISQTRPAMHMVFT
+446 GISRTRPAMHMVFT

-496 LVGQFVGW
+496 LVGRYVGW

-514 QADCGVLF
+514 QADGGVLF

-527 SLVDDRDGC
+527 SLVDDRDGSY
-536 FGDEAI
+536 GDEAI
-542 NTIVQQMENRRDS
+542 NSIVQQMENRRDS

-589 YSVDE
+589 YSTDE
-594 LCDIAKHVGKSKGL
+594 LCDIAKHVGKAKGL
-608 KLSEDAI
+608 KLSEDAL

-643 KEMNMAGRLLS
+643 TEMNMAGRLLS
-654 IEPETM
+654 IEPEKI

-676 ERKPVKREK
+676 ERKPAKREK

>member
-1 MSYGIFIVH
+1 
-10 QRKGDMIMLFYQ
+10 MLFYQ

-67 FVSGISEEEV
+67 FVSHISEDEV

-83 TDKLDIENIAADFFG
+83 TDKLDIENIAADFFDA
-98 TVGPEAEYVSSHEI
+98 VGPEADYASSYEI

-157 GMIDAEADPEALYD
+157 GMIDAEADPEALYA

-184 ELDRIFASEKQEKLV
+184 ELDRIFMSEKQEKLL

-208 SDDDQFSKRIM
+208 SDDDLFNERITK
-219 HTLLSALYA
+219 TLLSALYA
-228 KGRILSRRYAEFDT
+228 KGRIISRRYAEFDT

-287 DTICDAAMEYS
+287 DTICDSASEYS

-305 RLPRECTAIKKRIAE
+305 RLPRECMAIKKRIAE
-320 FMGDLS
+320 FLGDLS
-326 FVEITEDIVNGEK
+326 FVEITEDIVSGEK

-346 LAKDCPVP
+346 LAKDSPVP
-354 ADETLFSLISEEKT
+354 ADETLFSRIADDKT
-368 YYGSELRK
+368 YYGSEMRK
-376 VYENWFNVKLK
+376 VYEDWFKVKLK
-387 TDLFPQYACVS
+387 TDVFPQYACVS
-398 ECRAKTVKEEGK
+398 ECRAKTVKEEEK
-410 GSAYKELTSM
+410 GSAYNELASM
-420 IGLTGVKSV
+420 IGLTEVKTV

-434 NFYKLQRIYKER
+434 NFYKLQRIYKKR
-446 GISQTRPAMHMVFT
+446 GISRTRPAMHMVFT

-496 LVGQFVGW
+496 LVGRYVGW

-514 QADCGVLF
+514 QADGGVLF

-527 SLVDDRDGC
+527 SLVDDRDGSY
-536 FGDEAI
+536 GDEAI
-542 NTIVQQMENRRDS
+542 NSIVQQMENRRDS

-589 YSVDE
+589 YSTDE
-594 LCDIAKHVGKSKGL
+594 LCDIAKHVGKAKGL
-608 KLSEDAI
+608 KLSEDAL

-621 FEAARLSPDFGNG
+621 FEAAKLSPDFGNG
-634 RYVRNIIEH
+634 RYVRNVIEH
-643 KEMNMAGRLLS
+643 TEMNMAGRLLS

-676 ERKPVKREK
+676 ERKPAKREK
-685 RIGFGW
+685 RIGFG

>member
-1 MSYGIFIVH
+1 
-10 QRKGDMIMLFYQ
+10 MLFYQ

-28 GAPQVADPREARQ
+28 EAPQVSDPMDARQ
-41 ERRAKAAMIK
+41 ARRAKAAMIK
-51 VKTEQYAESRK
+51 VKTDQYAESRK
-62 DGAFP
+62 DDAFP
-67 FVSGISEEEV
+67 FVSGISEDEV
-77 VCGAIL
+77 VCGAI
-83 TDKLDIENIAADFFG
+83 TKDRLDIGKLATDYFASAGI
-98 TVGPEAEYVSSHEI
+98 EAEYISSYEI
-112 TYQSFRELLTAAE
+112 TYQSLRGLLSSADREDY
-125 REGLISDDY
+125 ISDDLT
-134 AVLDRFG
+134 VLDHFG
-141 ISDLN
+141 ISELN
-146 RFDHR
+146 RFDYR
-151 RIPFSE
+151 RIPFNE
-157 GMIDAEADPEALYD
+157 GMIDIETDPKDLYT
-171 EARKHLAGETLSP
+171 EARKNLAGETLSP
-184 ELDRIFASEKQEKLV
+184 ELDRIFASEKHDKPI

-208 SDDDQFSKRIM
+208 SDDDHFTENVTS
-219 HTLLSALYA
+219 TLLSALYT
-228 KGRILSRRYAEFDT
+228 KGRIISRRFAEFDNS
-242 GSDRIRNDVVRS
+242 SDRIRYDVVRS
-254 VYEACSG
+254 VYKACSG
-261 GTVVITLSDP
+261 GTAVVALSNS
-271 FCEDGDELEA
+271 FCEEGDELEA

-287 DTICDAAMEYS
+287 DTICDAAVEYS

-305 RLPRECTAIKKRIAE
+305 RLPRECAAIKKRIAE

-326 FVEITEDIVNGEK
+326 FVEITEDIVSSEK
-339 ARKYLEA
+339 ARKYLEV
-346 LAKDCPVP
+346 LAKDCPVR
-354 ADETLFSLISEEKT
+354 ADETLFSRISEEKT

-376 VYENWFNVKLK
+376 VYEDWFNVKLK
-387 TDLFPQYACVS
+387 TEVFTQYACFS
-398 ECRAKTVKEEGK
+398 ECRAKTVKEEEK
-410 GSAYKELTSM
+410 GSAYMELTSM
-420 IGLTGVKSV
+420 TGLTGVKSV

-496 LVGQFVGW
+496 LVGRYVGW

-514 QADCGVLF
+514 QADGGVLF

-555 MIVIFAGYPDKM
+555 MIAIFAGYPDKM

-608 KLSEDAI
+608 KLSEDAL

-621 FEAARLSPDFGNG
+621 FEAAKLSLDFGNG
-634 RYVRNIIEH
+634 RYVRNVIEH
-643 KEMNMAGRLLS
+643 TEMNMAGRLLA
-654 IEPETM
+654 IEPEKM
-660 TAEALTTI
+660 TADALTTI
-668 TAEDVDMP
+668 TAEDIDMP
-676 ERKPVKREK
+676 EKKPAKLEK
-685 RIGFGW
+685 HIGFGW